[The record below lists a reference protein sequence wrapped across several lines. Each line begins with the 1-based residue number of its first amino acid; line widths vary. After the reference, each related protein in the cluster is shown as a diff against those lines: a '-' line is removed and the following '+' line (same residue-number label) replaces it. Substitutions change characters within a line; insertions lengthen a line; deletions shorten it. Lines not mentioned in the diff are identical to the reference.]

1 MFASVGAGGVLSL
14 QPANT
19 ATTAVAIAIDFIFM
33 DYFPVQLSLL
43 GGIVNR
49 GLKFTSGEIEPSVI
63 SRLKNVVLL

>member
-1 MFASVGAGGVLSL
+1 
-14 QPANT
+14 
-19 ATTAVAIAIDFIFM
+19 M

-43 GGIVNR
+43 GGIVKR

>member
-14 QPANT
+14 QPAST

-33 DYFPVQLSLL
+33 DYFPVQLSLI

-49 GLKFTSGEIEPSVI
+49 EL
-63 SRLKNVVLL
+63 

>member
-14 QPANT
+14 QPAST

-33 DYFPVQLSLL
+33 DYFPVQLSLI

-49 GLKFTSGEIEPSVI
+49 ELEFTSGKNKPEVI
-63 SRLKNVVLL
+63 SRLKNGVL